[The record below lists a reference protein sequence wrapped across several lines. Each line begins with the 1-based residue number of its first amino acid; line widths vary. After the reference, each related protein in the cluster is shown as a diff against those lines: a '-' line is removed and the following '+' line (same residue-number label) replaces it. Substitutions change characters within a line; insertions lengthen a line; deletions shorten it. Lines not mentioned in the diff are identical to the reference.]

1 MDDAL
6 RTAIDA
12 GDLPRA
18 HQLLLAAAAKA
29 RSAVG
34 LGATSP
40 LSALQLAA
48 LHDAEAAERM
58 LAQGTACDLHSASA
72 LGRTADIA
80 RLATSASCNVH
91 AEHLPPI
98 GFAILRGQLPAV
110 QALLAT
116 GDDPNRPLP
125 RIGFFL
131 WEIEALTAGRAVWQP
146 LHAAAAHGYAE
157 NAAAIVATLT
167 AAGADVE
174 ATCVLGERPLHL
186 AATYGWLP
194 VLETLLA
201 AKAEVDAPTAPVPP
215 KVWNLAA
222 PPGVPPVSAQTP
234 LMVAAR
240 EGQRA
245 AAAAL
250 LKHGASLAA
259 RDSHGGTALHTAAR
273 PWWRENAALADEL
286 LAAGADR
293 HAKDDDGH
301 TPADLAAAAGYSKT
315 AAVLN

>member
-18 HQLLLAAAAKA
+18 HQLLLAAAAEA
-29 RSAVG
+29 RAAVG
-34 LGATSP
+34 LGTTSP

-58 LAQGTACDLHSASA
+58 LAQGIACDLHSACA

-80 RLATSASCNVH
+80 RLATSASC
-91 AEHLPPI
+91 AALTEHLPPI
-98 GFAILRGQLPAV
+98 GFALLRGQLAAV
-110 QALLAT
+110 QALLAA

-131 WEIEALTAGRAVWQP
+131 WEIEALTAGHAGWHP

-157 NAAAIVATLT
+157 NAAAIIATLT

-186 AATYGWLP
+186 AATYGRLP
-194 VLETLLA
+194 VLEALLA
-201 AKAEVDAPTAPVPP
+201 AGAKVDAPTTPIPP

-222 PPGVPPVSAQTP
+222 PPGVPPVFGQTP

-245 AAAAL
+245 AVAAL
-250 LKHGASLAA
+250 LKRGASVAI
-259 RDSHGGTALHTAAR
+259 RDSHGGTALHVAAR
-273 PWWRENAALADEL
+273 PWWRESAALAGEL
-286 LAAGADR
+286 LAAAADR
-293 HAKDDDGH
+293 RAKDDDGH
-301 TPADLAAAAGYSKT
+301 TPADLATAAGYSKT
-315 AAVLN
+315 AAALS

>member
-6 RTAIDA
+6 RTTIDA

-29 RSAVG
+29 RAAVG
-34 LGATSP
+34 LGTTSP

-58 LAQGTACDLHSASA
+58 LAQGTACDLHSACA
-72 LGRTADIA
+72 LGRTEDIA
-80 RLATSASCNVH
+80 GLATSASCNML

-110 QALLAT
+110 QALLAA
-116 GDDPNRPLP
+116 GDDPNRSLP

-131 WEIEALTAGRAVWQP
+131 WEIEALTAGHAGWRP
-146 LHAAAAHGYAE
+146 LHAAATHGYAE
-157 NAAAIVATLT
+157 NAAAIIATLT

-174 ATCVLGERPLHL
+174 AICVLGERPLHL
-186 AATYGWLP
+186 AATYGWLS
-194 VLETLLA
+194 VLEALFA
-201 AKAEVDAPTAPVPP
+201 AGAKVNAPTGPIPP
-215 KVWNLAA
+215 KVWNLAS
-222 PPGVPPVSAQTP
+222 PPGVLPVSGQTP

-240 EGQRA
+240 EGQRTA
-245 AAAAL
+245 VAVL
-250 LKHGASLAA
+250 LKHGAGLNA
-259 RDSHGGTALHTAAR
+259 RDSLGGTALHAAAR
-273 PWWRENAALADEL
+273 PWWREEAGLAGEL

-293 HAKDDDGH
+293 RAKDNDGN
-301 TPADLAAAAGYSKT
+301 TPADLAAAAGYTKT
-315 AAVLN
+315 AAALS